1 MKKRKKNIV
10 YSTNPNFKYDDE
22 EELENTI
29 AKNKQNLKIHLNRH
43 KADKFSVVIKN
54 FIGTKDKMKKIEKN
68 IKTKLGVGGSIKNNH
83 IIIQGKVRE
92 KVIEILNSEGY
103 KTTSVGG

>member
-1 MKKRKKNIV
+1 MKKRKNNII
-10 YSTNPNFKYDDE
+10 YSTNPNYQYEDE
-22 EELENTI
+22 DEVKNNI

-54 FIGTKDKMKKIEKN
+54 FIGTKDEMKKIEKK
-68 IKTKLGVGGSIKNNH
+68 IKTKLGVGGSIKNNQ
-83 IIIQGKVRE
+83 IIIQGKVRD
-92 KVIEILNSEGY
+92 KVIEILNSDGY

>member
-10 YSTNPNFKYDDE
+10 YSTNPNYQYEYEDDFE
-22 EELENTI
+22 KTI

-54 FIGTKDKMKKIEKN
+54 FIGIIGFICTI
-68 IKTKLGVGGSIKNNH
+68 IKFLFLKYSYY
-83 IIIQGKVRE
+83 II
-92 KVIEILNSEGY
+92 Y
-103 KTTSVGG
+103 K